1 VGIFAA
7 VEVGLYDGTVLF
19 GELVVA
25 AAVSGGSAATT
36 AAVTLV
42 HLETTGEDVKGEDL
56 VVLGAPDLDA
66 GGLGQQSPLAVSH
79 LGLFQRYCPC
89 TDKKKENEIFLI

>member
-7 VEVGLYDGTVLF
+7 VEVGLDDGTAVLF

-25 AAVSGGSAATT
+25 AAVAGGSATT
-36 AAVTLV
+36 AAAVTLV
-42 HLETTGEDVKGEDL
+42 HLETAGEDVKGEDL

-66 GGLGQQSPLAVSH
+66 GGLWQQSPLAVSH
-79 LGLFQRYCPC
+79 LELF
-89 TDKKKENEIFLI
+89 F